1 MVTSIKLSSYE
12 VASNLRQFLIELLGG
27 DALIQL
33 SCFKDG
39 MKLFELRESLRFRG
53 TKKGGEKVPGARKI
67 GLDNPKQPFV
77 VFWPPST
84 SLDQVLRYFKASA
97 VIITVS
103 AGTLSKLNIPV
114 MNRKKHLGKTSRLG
128 KKTQVSPA

>member
-53 TKKGGEKVPGARKI
+53 TIIPKGLISLGEENESLGSSRNCFSTAFKIFPKKGGEKVPGARKI
-67 GLDNPKQPFV
+67 GSDNPK
-77 VFWPPST
+77 
-84 SLDQVLRYFKASA
+84 
-97 VIITVS
+97 
-103 AGTLSKLNIPV
+103 
-114 MNRKKHLGKTSRLG
+114 
-128 KKTQVSPA
+128 